1 MYYIRN
7 TKTDQNYDIYED
19 KFFESDWSPEYSVD
33 KKHLK
38 LLIKT
43 YPEKFKDC
51 VIEKA

>member
-7 TKTDQNYDIYED
+7 TKTDQNYDISEG
-19 KFFESDWSPEYSVD
+19 KFYDSSWSPEYETS

-38 LLIKT
+38 LLIKNN
-43 YPEKFKDC
+43 PDKFKDC